1 MDRNQVFNR
10 LKRIFEENND
20 LTIKEL
26 IQIAGDAYH
35 EVQLDSI
42 GQYQPIYVE
51 PKVKSSTEYESEIQQ
66 NTSDTV
72 GDSDLRALNRDQ
84 DVADSQDF

>member
-51 PKVKSSTEYESEIQQ
+51 PKVKSSTEYESEIRQ

>member
-10 LKRIFEENND
+10 LKNIFEENGD
-20 LTIKEL
+20 LTVKEL
-26 IQIAGDAYH
+26 VQIAGDAYH

-42 GQYQPIYVE
+42 GKYQPIYVE
-51 PKVKSSTEYESEIQQ
+51 PKATSSAEYESEIQQ

-72 GDSDLRALNRDQ
+72 GDSDLRALNNDQ